1 MVLGEAFSAV
11 LPSRVNFTSEPS
23 VLAACGE
30 KDEFSFLR
38 SLLPFCQKAR
48 QEEKL
53 EETKRRLLSLLPGMG
68 MNPYF
73 EETAKK
79 EIESF

>member
-1 MVLGEAFSAV
+1 MS
-11 LPSRVNFTSEPS
+11 
-23 VLAACGE
+23 
-30 KDEFSFLR
+30 
-38 SLLPFCQKAR
+38 